1 MWDSWEALPKVRPGL
16 YYVIE
21 NAGAVEKHKTN
32 VFKDSHNFYIK
43 GEPTT
48 RITQVRKDTD
58 MPEFLTR
65 PMKLDEVVET
75 SSKFIQVYAVVL
87 IAPKYVYNDEN
98 GKAKQELRIVDDTGT
113 SMPLLLFEMQNTDSF
128 LAGDVLAMRYPNK
141 TFINS
146 ELGLSSLASKTAA
159 GIGTAREN
167 ELMIWYAA
175 ADQNAF
181 TTSHAQ
187 EEQ

>member
-1 MWDSWEALPKVRPGL
+1 M
-16 YYVIE
+16 
-21 NAGAVEKHKTN
+21 T
-32 VFKDSHNFYIK
+32 
-43 GEPTT
+43 
-48 RITQVRKDTD
+48 
-58 MPEFLTR
+58 
-65 PMKLDEVVET
+65 
-75 SSKFIQVYAVVL
+75 
-87 IAPKYVYNDEN
+87 APKYVYNDEN

-128 LAGDVLAMRYPNK
+128 LAGDVLAVRYPNK

>member
-1 MWDSWEALPKVRPGL
+1 MRTIPTQQEAGQLWLTLRDNSNEIVWDSWEALPKVRPGL
-16 YYVIE
+16 YYVID

-32 VFKDSHNFYIK
+32 VLKDSHNFYIK

-113 SMPLLLFEMQNTDSF
+113 SHEHAPAPL
-128 LAGDVLAMRYPNK
+128 R
-141 TFINS
+141 
-146 ELGLSSLASKTAA
+146 
-159 GIGTAREN
+159 
-167 ELMIWYAA
+167 
-175 ADQNAF
+175 NAEHGQLPIF
-181 TTSHAQ
+181 F
-187 EEQ
+187 

>member
-1 MWDSWEALPKVRPGL
+1 M
-16 YYVIE
+16 
-21 NAGAVEKHKTN
+21 
-32 VFKDSHNFYIK
+32 
-43 GEPTT
+43 
-48 RITQVRKDTD
+48 
-58 MPEFLTR
+58 
-65 PMKLDEVVET
+65 
-75 SSKFIQVYAVVL
+75 
-87 IAPKYVYNDEN
+87 
-98 GKAKQELRIVDDTGT
+98 GT
-113 SMPLLLFEMQNTDSF
+113 SMPLILFEMQNTDSF
-128 LAGDVLAMRYPNK
+128 LARHVLAMRYPNK